1 MNFQKLKSER
11 YRPNKKDLEIDINE
25 NLNINNEINFKTSS
39 KVLNILLS
47 NHLNTDSNIK
57 NNRNDMLRA
66 TINTNKDKKSYTK
79 KELRKTMS
87 CYFRTKRAS
96 VKNFRDISPDFS
108 SSRKKEGII
117 NSVGFGNIYED
128 KKQDKKKNYIEYNDL
143 YFEDD
148 MFIPESSSFPNE
160 QEEDFLLKLQFIEE
174 NDYNDDIVDYNT
186 RFNSISYKI
195 NHKDNIHLKYFSKNN
210 ESIYENKTSN
220 SFKINNLY
228 FDEKEEKGKNILYS
242 DTLKISPNIKNV
254 PKKVISPI
262 TMNKTNNN
270 TNNNIISKI
279 ENYEPNISYISL
291 NLLIK
296 KIALENFRTKQ
307 SILYTCF
314 MQQFKYFIPIN
325 IFIEKIILAY
335 SYYNKSLNLNSS
347 ELVNLLNEVIMKT
360 YDELKE
366 DKNLIGNIQI
376 FYLKIKNTKFELEKV
391 NQDLN
396 KINNLL
402 FKNLKND
409 IGNTNKINDKTK
421 KIKES
426 SKDNIFDMGRK
437 YKAKSFFFKP
447 NKAIEEKTKKNK
459 YNYFYIFDYKKEEI
473 ASYLTK
479 ECYNLM
485 SNITEDELFNKNFNG
500 NTKYKTAPNVTKM
513 IERFDKLILFIIEDI
528 SSYDHKSERVEIIE
542 KWIRI
547 ALACKDLKNYN
558 DLIMINSLFSNYLL
572 NKKMK
577 MTWQKLSK
585 KHLNYIEKI
594 KNFCSVNQCYINIR
608 REIFKCKG
616 PYIPYLGILLKEIM
630 TAEEMKYSINNNINI
645 LKLVKLS
652 KIISVFFK
660 FKNYEYSFDKF
671 KNIEILSNVNP
682 KNEEEIETIIKQLEP
697 NLNIHAKKG
706 DKKRITQSDALF
718 YNKTK
723 I

>member
-1 MNFQKLKSER
+1 MQSEK
-11 YRPNKKDLEIDINE
+11 YIPNKKDLEIDIND
-25 NLNINNEINFKTSS
+25 NLNINNEIHYKTSG

-47 NHLNTDSNIK
+47 NQLNTDSNLQK
-57 NNRNDMLRA
+57 NRNEIIRA
-66 TINTNKDKKSYTK
+66 TINTNQEKKSFTK

-87 CYFRTKRAS
+87 CYFKTKRAS
-96 VKNFRDISPDFS
+96 VKNFRDISPDFF
-108 SSRKKEGII
+108 SSRKKEGMI
-117 NSVGFGNIYED
+117 NNVDFGNIYED

-210 ESIYENKTSN
+210 ESIYESKTSN
-220 SFKINNLY
+220 SCKINNLY
-228 FDEKEEKGKNILYS
+228 FDEKEEKGKNILYLDNLRMS
-242 DTLKISPNIKNV
+242 SNIKYV
-254 PKKVISPI
+254 PKKVISSI
-262 TMNKTNNN
+262 STNKTNNN
-270 TNNNIISKI
+270 INNNNIISKI

-307 SILYTCF
+307 SILYESF
-314 MQQFKYFIPIN
+314 MQQFKYFIPIKN
-325 IFIEKIILAY
+325 FIEKIILAY
-335 SYYNKSLNLNSS
+335 SYYNKSLNINSS
-347 ELVNLLNEVIMKT
+347 ELINLLNEVIIKT
-360 YDELKE
+360 YDELKG
-366 DKNLIGNIQI
+366 DKNLIANIQI
-376 FYLKIKNTKFELEKV
+376 FYLKIKNTKFDLEKV
-391 NQDLN
+391 NQDLI

-402 FKNLKND
+402 FKNFKND

-421 KIKES
+421 KTKES
-426 SKDNIFDMGRK
+426 SNNHFLDFGRL
-437 YKAKSFFFKP
+437 KAKSFFFKP
-447 NKAIEEKTKKNK
+447 SKAKEEKTKKNK

-485 SNITEDELFNKNFNG
+485 SNITEDELFNKNFASN
-500 NTKYKTAPNVTKM
+500 NKYKTAPNVMKM
-513 IERFDKLILFIIEDI
+513 IDRFDKLILFIIEDI

-558 DLIMINSLFSNYLL
+558 DLVMINSLFCNYLL
-572 NKKMK
+572 IKKMK

-585 KHLNYIEKI
+585 KHLNYIEKL
-594 KNFCSVNQCYINIR
+594 KNFCSGNQCYINIR

-616 PYIPYLGILLKEIM
+616 PYIPYLGILLKEIINI
-630 TAEEMKYSINNNINI
+630 EEMKYSINNNINI
-645 LKLVKLS
+645 LKLVKLY
-652 KIISVFFK
+652 KTINLFFK
-660 FKNYEYSFDKF
+660 FKNFEYSFDKF
-671 KNIEILSNVNP
+671 KNIEILSNINP
-682 KNEEEIETIIKQLEP
+682 KSEEEIETIIKQLEP

-723 I
+723 V